1 VRSHLKNVYATLTM
15 AVMAAATG
23 AYVHMF
29 TDLLQG
35 GGILLSLVG
44 LGLAFGKPTIYICTV
59 THSDSNRILSLS
71 RIHLLFTASP
81 SVYAVK
87 FNKTYWKVQSKG
99 CFR

>member
-1 VRSHLKNVYATLTM
+1 MRSHLKNVYATLTM

-44 LGLAFGKPTIYICTV
+44 LGLAFGKPTIPLCTYLPSPTQTQKEQKNSLLESFSLAV
-59 THSDSNRILSLS
+59 HSQSQC
-71 RIHLLFTASP
+71 LFDP
-81 SVYAVK
+81 
-87 FNKTYWKVQSKG
+87 WIRDPG
-99 CFR
+99 

>member
-1 VRSHLKNVYATLTM
+1 MRSHLKNVYATLTM

-44 LGLAFGKPTIYICTV
+44 LGLAFGKPTFYLCTVPTV
-59 THSDSNRILSLS
+59 THSDSIKIISLS
-71 RIHLLFTASP
+71 HIHFVVHSQSQWLS
-81 SVYAVK
+81 SIKHIRK
-87 FNKTYWKVQSKG
+87 FI
-99 CFR
+99 

>member
-1 VRSHLKNVYATLTM
+1 M

-44 LGLAFGKPTIYICTV
+44 VGLAFGKPTIYLCTV
-59 THSDSNRILSLS
+59 THSNRVLSLS
-71 RIHLLFTASP
+71 RIHLLFTACP
-81 SVYAVK
+81 SVYAV
-87 FNKTYWKVQSKG
+87 
-99 CFR
+99 

>member
-1 VRSHLKNVYATLTM
+1 M

-44 LGLAFGKPTIYICTV
+44 VGLAFGKPTIYLRTV
-59 THSDSNRILSLS
+59 THSNRILSLS

-81 SVYAVK
+81 SVSAVK
-87 FNKTYWKVQSKG
+87 FNKTYWKVQ
-99 CFR
+99 